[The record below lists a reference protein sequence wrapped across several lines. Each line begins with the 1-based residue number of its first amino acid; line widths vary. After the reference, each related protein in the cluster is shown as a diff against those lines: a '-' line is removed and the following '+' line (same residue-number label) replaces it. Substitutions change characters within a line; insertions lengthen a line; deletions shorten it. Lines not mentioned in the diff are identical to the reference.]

1 MRTHIKQRWLS
12 IVVFSCLLFNIEI
25 FAADVQKQTAKTIT
39 SGDVSVWAMAL
50 LIVLSIFFACV
61 WALRKLNAST
71 ANSTEK
77 MHVVGGIPLGLRE
90 KVILLQVGKKQLV
103 LGITPGRIET
113 LHVLE
118 GDDCLTKEPTTTTAV
133 TTNGFAQKLLQAI
146 SSRPEYNKN
155 EPS

>member
-12 IVVFSCLLFNIEI
+12 IVFLCLLFNIEI
-25 FAADVQKQTAKTIT
+25 STADVQKQTAKTIT
-39 SGDVSVWAMAL
+39 SGDVSTWAMAL
-50 LIVLSIFFACV
+50 LIVLSIFFACI

-118 GDDCLTKEPTTTTAV
+118 GDDCLSKEPTMTAV

-146 SSRPEYNKN
+146 SARSEYNRN

>member
-1 MRTHIKQRWLS
+1 MQTHIKQRWLS
-12 IVVFSCLLFNIEI
+12 LIFLYLSFNTAISE
-25 FAADVQKQTAKTIT
+25 ADVQKQTAKTIT
-39 SGDVSVWAMAL
+39 STDISVWGIGL
-50 LIVLSIFFACV
+50 VIVLSIFFVCV

>member
-1 MRTHIKQRWLS
+1 MQTHIKQRWLS
-12 IVVFSCLLFNIEI
+12 LIFLYLSFNTAISE
-25 FAADVQKQTAKTIT
+25 ADVQKQTAKTIT
-39 SGDVSVWAMAL
+39 STDISVWGIGL
-50 LIVLSIFFACV
+50 VIVLSIFFVCV

-118 GDDCLTKEPTTTTAV
+118 GDDCLIKEPTMTTETA
-133 TTNGFAQKLLQAI
+133 NGFAQKLLQAI
-146 SSRPEYNKN
+146 SARPEYNRN